1 MKNMNITNNKNN
13 EKIWQ
18 IVVNIIIIGFREL
31 FYFAFYFCQIF
42 IQLLWEIESS
52 WQYQVL

>member
-42 IQLLWEIESS
+42 IQLLWEIESIF
-52 WQYQVL
+52 LI